1 MLHLITS
8 WSYRHR
14 RIVVALWLAVL
25 VFVNVASMAF
35 GGESKQEFLSP
46 GTDSKAAVELL
57 DERFPDRAGD
67 TVTVVIHDDS
77 GVTSAGVRSVT
88 EPLVAAVRDLPH
100 VIDVVAPWEE
110 AGSSQVSADGTT
122 GYAVIQLDTTGAR
135 FPVEVAAQ
143 MVDLA
148 AQARAAGIQ
157 VELSGQAI
165 ENVQSSSM
173 GAEGPGLAVAALILL
188 VAFGSLVAMGL
199 PLATAL
205 FGVGIGLASGKLIAN
220 VVDVP
225 EWASS
230 VAIMIGLGVGIDY
243 ALLILTRYRSELG
256 TGAEPRQ
263 AAATAMATAGRS
275 VVFAGVTV
283 VISLL
288 GMLTMNQPYVPG
300 VAFSAVLTVA
310 AVMLAALTLLPAL
323 IGFAGRNV
331 DRLRI
336 PFPRRTAPTD
346 GQGFWHRY
354 SRFVQRRPILG
365 VLAGAAALGV
375 LIVPI
380 SDLHLG
386 YPDDGNDPTS
396 LTTRRAYD
404 LMTDGFGAGFNGA
417 FVLVADRGDESAL
430 SDLGRLDDAL
440 RRTPGVAAVSPPIP
454 APAGDAALITVT
466 PTTSPQD
473 DGTKQLLTRLRDQ
486 VVPEA
491 MAGSDV
497 VVKVGGITAADVDQ
511 TNSIQNRLPAFI
523 AAVIL
528 LALLLLVAVFR
539 SVVVAAQAAV
549 SNLLSIAAAYGV
561 VAYAAQ
567 GGWLGDLV
575 GITTPTPIPA
585 FIPMMMFAI
594 LFGLSMDYEV
604 FLLSRIREEY
614 LRTRDNASAV
624 SDGLASTGKV
634 ITAAALI
641 MAAVF
646 GAFVLDDQIFLKII
660 GVGMAAAVVVDA
672 LIIRLLLVPAVMQL
686 FGDRNWWIPR
696 WLDRLLPAL
705 DIEGTPHQPDSEPA
719 PTRAL
724 ENA

>member
-1 MLHLITS
+1 
-8 WSYRHR
+8 
-14 RIVVALWLAVL
+14 
-25 VFVNVASMAF
+25 
-35 GGESKQEFLSP
+35 
-46 GTDSKAAVELL
+46 
-57 DERFPDRAGD
+57 
-67 TVTVVIHDDS
+67 
-77 GVTSAGVRSVT
+77 
-88 EPLVAAVRDLPH
+88 
-100 VIDVVAPWEE
+100 
-110 AGSSQVSADGTT
+110 
-122 GYAVIQLDTTGAR
+122 
-135 FPVEVAAQ
+135 
-143 MVDLA
+143 
-148 AQARAAGIQ
+148 
-157 VELSGQAI
+157 
-165 ENVQSSSM
+165 
-173 GAEGPGLAVAALILL
+173 
-188 VAFGSLVAMGL
+188 
-199 PLATAL
+199 
-205 FGVGIGLASGKLIAN
+205 
-220 VVDVP
+220 
-225 EWASS
+225 
-230 VAIMIGLGVGIDY
+230 
-243 ALLILTRYRSELG
+243 
-256 TGAEPRQ
+256 
-263 AAATAMATAGRS
+263 
-275 VVFAGVTV
+275 
-283 VISLL
+283 
-288 GMLTMNQPYVPG
+288 MLTMNQPYVPG

-323 IGFAGRNV
+323 IGFAGRNI

-336 PFPRRTAPTD
+336 PFPRRSRATE

-354 SRFVQRRPILG
+354 SRLIQRRPILAA
-365 VLAGAAALGV
+365 LAGAAALGV
-375 LIVPI
+375 LIVPV

-430 SDLGRLDDAL
+430 ADLGRLDEAL
-440 RRTPGVAAVSPPIP
+440 QHTPGVAAVSPPIP

-473 DGTKQLLTRLRDQ
+473 EGTKQLLTTGCATD
-486 VVPEA
+486 VVPDA

-511 TNSIQNRLPAFI
+511 TNSIQNRLPLFI
-523 AAVIL
+523 VAVIL

-539 SVVVAAQAAV
+539 SVVIAAQAAV

-660 GVGMAAAVVVDA
+660 GIGMAAAVVIDAVDHPA
-672 LIIRLLLVPAVMQL
+672 AAGARRDAPLRRPQLV
-686 FGDRNWWIPR
+686 D
-696 WLDRLLPAL
+696 PAL
-705 DIEGTPHQPDSEPA
+705 ARPAAADPRHRRDDHPARPGTGARTDARSRERLTRPPTKGNVMSTLTTEATTRDLAPQHARCDAPPDGSSS
-719 PTRAL
+719 
-724 ENA
+724 